1 MAVDLSLTN
10 TYRWDVDVSTLR
22 PVSGSMIVEC
32 DDEEMLKIGDTGLI
46 LGFYEDNRNNAHWFG
61 RVTAKADDV
70 PLDIGDQVWFSYLSA
85 KGMDR
90 IISHNRM
97 YLFLKY
103 RDVILRNNGSIE
115 MLNGNILSVDLPPK
129 KHPTL
134 EYYETD
140 TYYTEVRH
148 APKDSA
154 YKKGDVVHYWLEQ
167 VYELEGQRKLL
178 KENYRVLK
186 EENII
191 SYLDNE
197 QERINRGMV
206 LVKLYDEQLELES
219 GIKLVNPIHKR
230 SLRKGVV
237 VESSCDIKEGMEV
250 LVKESRGYTLNDM
263 LLFNE
268 RDVILLSEDRL
279 HTKGYFMVKL
289 QTEPIET
296 KSNLLLNVVKPTNKD
311 AIVKAMVL
319 DNSTE
324 YDCEYIYVKESLG
337 TRYGEYLIV
346 KDKYVEA
353 VC

>member
-61 RVTAKADDV
+61 KVTAKADDV

-148 APKDSA
+148 TPKDSA

-178 KENYRVLK
+178 KDNYRVLK

-289 QTEPIET
+289 QIDPVET

-311 AIVKAMVL
+311 AIVKAKVL

-324 YDCEYIYVKESLG
+324 HACEYIYVKESLG

>member
-1 MAVDLSLTN
+1 MAVDLTLTN

-22 PVSGSMIVEC
+22 PMKGHLLIEC

-61 RVTAKADDV
+61 KVTAKADDV

-148 APKDSA
+148 TPKDSA

-191 SYLDNE
+191 SYLENE

-237 VESSCDIKEGMEV
+237 VESSCDIHEGMEV

-268 RDVILLSEDRL
+268 RDVILLSEDSL
-279 HTKGYFMVKL
+279 LTKGYFMVKL

-296 KSNLLLNVVKPTNKD
+296 KSNLLLNVVKPTNRD
-311 AIVKAMVL
+311 AIVEAKVL

-324 YDCEYIYVKESLG
+324 HDCEYIYVKESLG